1 MCHVNRLVFHA
12 QGQTQRRSNNRRGS
26 NKQKSYTVDF
36 IKKTLMFWIH
46 WNHQLISTT
55 QLESNKESTDHWWL
69 SVKKTEANFLQDWLL
84 AKQRRTQ
91 VVQGQWDREGV
102 LLRTDSN
109 ALISILWLPIFYS
122 PSLNYGEQQEAMC
135 PDLGSKKKNWKS
147 KMLWRRRSWKIW
159 RKQQLAPEIQGKT
172 QHITEEKDQQGKS
185 RGRWWPGYDPE
196 IPQGFEESLENT
208 KEKKQVLYSWPKVW
222 KMET

>member
-1 MCHVNRLVFHA
+1 MCHVNRPVFHA

-55 QLESNKESTDHWWL
+55 QLQSNKESTDHWWL
-69 SVKKTEANFLQDWLL
+69 SVKKTEANFLQNWLL

-91 VVQGQWDREGV
+91 VVQGQWDRGGV
-102 LLRTDSN
+102 FQRTDKYPLTSN
-109 ALISILWLPIFYS
+109 ILLAEFKLRRTARSNVSRPWF
-122 PSLNYGEQQEAMC
+122 
-135 PDLGSKKKNWKS
+135 KKKNWKS
-147 KMLWRRRSWKIW
+147 KMLWRRRSWKFW

-172 QHITEEKDQQGKS
+172 RHITEEKDQQEK
-185 RGRWWPGYDPE
+185 RLGRWWPGYDPE

-222 KMET
+222 KMDT